1 VDSRFRSSDQV
12 ARNVAAVQRGWDA
25 ASARTITPDR
35 VRRGEL
41 ECVFEVLDRGIVWD
55 VTNLGVPGIG
65 TYYGHRGVR
74 VFWIDW
80 FEIVGDAQTNIL
92 ELRGAGDKVFSL
104 CRQTGSGV
112 ASGATVT
119 WEFAMV
125 FTLRDEMVVRVD
137 MYADADEGLH
147 AAGLE
152 PAEVPLPEP
161 L

>member
-1 VDSRFRSSDQV
+1 MDSRFRRSDQV

-25 ASARTITPDR
+25 ANATTITVER

-41 ECVFEVLDRGIVWD
+41 EGVFEVLDRGIVWD
-55 VTNLGVPGIG
+55 VSDLGIPGLG

-80 FEIVGDAQTNIL
+80 FEVVGDAQTNIL
-92 ELRGAGDKVFSL
+92 ELRGSGDKVFAL
-104 CRQTGSGV
+104 CRQTGSGM
-112 ASGATVT
+112 ASGATVV

-125 FTLRDEMVVRVD
+125 FTMRAEMVVRMD
-137 MYADADEGLH
+137 MYADADEALQ